1 MASLKRNFDS
11 VVEPPSIMNN
21 KRPKK
26 LKEEWTDTHKELP
39 PPHARSSLPADVVNL
54 YAASTKPFADIAS
67 KRSHPFADVASDQQD
82 HVIKLQ
88 HNDPVEA
95 EKLKTYH
102 KKNKRDNHKEQI
114 ELYKDVDIGESESLL
129 KSYET
134 QLNNITLQDNQY
146 NRLINKKKQEYE
158 NERDQYFEKGEEI
171 KKNIEKIK
179 DPVKLAEKMKD
190 KRELL
195 LKLKNE
201 YLALKAEHDTFHERV
216 AKETKA
222 LFEKIHELRRIL
234 SILHE
239 LELDKMY
246 HEIHQR
252 IENTVLH
259 GDIKSL
265 SYRDLLLYL
274 QYDKNPT
281 VNRQPTLAKI
291 FEYITSQNLQT
302 LKDDGEI
309 NRLTAIMRGYR
320 NNGLSTGY
328 GTNTIRKGGKSRR
341 QKSRKSRLFRR
352 SRKARR

>member
-1 MASLKRNFDS
+1 MASLKRNFES
-11 VVEPPSIMNN
+11 VVEPPPIVN
-21 KRPKK
+21 KSKK
-26 LKEEWTDTHKELP
+26 LKQYWIDKQQELP
-39 PPHARSSLPADVVNL
+39 PPHDRSSLPADVVNL
-54 YAASTKPFADIAS
+54 YAASTKPFADVAS
-67 KRSHPFADVASDQQD
+67 KRSHPPPPPPFADVASHQQD
-82 HVIKLQ
+82 HRIKLQ

-102 KKNKRDNHKEQI
+102 KNKRDKHKEQI
-114 ELYKDVDIGESESLL
+114 ELYKGVDIRESESLL

-134 QLNNITLQDNQY
+134 RLNNITLRDNQY
-146 NRLINKKKQEYE
+146 NRLTNEKKQEFE

-171 KKNIEKIK
+171 KKIK

-190 KRELL
+190 KRELV

-216 AKETKA
+216 AEETKA
-222 LFEKIHELRRIL
+222 LFEKIDQLRRIL
-234 SILHE
+234 SIPHE
-239 LELDKMY
+239 LELDEMYDKM
-246 HEIHQR
+246 QKR

-265 SYRDLLLYL
+265 SYRDLLSYL

-291 FEYITSQNLQT
+291 FEYIRSQNLQT
-302 LKDDGEI
+302 PDSDGET
-309 NRLTAIMRGYR
+309 NHLTAIMRGYR
-320 NNGLSTGY
+320 NKGLSTGY
-328 GTNTIRKGGKSRR
+328 GTNTVRKGGKSRR